1 MEEVKNIIESF
12 SPLLESYELKRKE
25 ITNRL
30 NEVKDACKQA
40 LKEKI
45 QSILTNKTN
54 CFKTEFGAICV
65 KDIVEIRTYD
75 ECLSPVV
82 IFDGFYIRGTKDEN
96 NNVLYEYGYH
106 DNFSGFLISELE
118 PISKD
123 EFLKI
128 TQEFGL
134 SLLKSI
140 PLTER
145 PNHMHREEKGW
156 FSMFYEG
163 AQYVGMDVDYYPDL
177 VCSWK

>member
-1 MEEVKNIIESF
+1 MAKEFERSIFKELNYMEEVKNIIESF

-96 NNVLYEYGYH
+96 NNVLYERTLVV
-106 DNFSGFLISELE
+106 FLIVKALYVA
-118 PISKD
+118 KRD
-123 EFLKI
+123 
-128 TQEFGL
+128 
-134 SLLKSI
+134 
-140 PLTER
+140 
-145 PNHMHREEKGW
+145 REE
-156 FSMFYEG
+156 
-163 AQYVGMDVDYYPDL
+163 L
-177 VCSWK
+177 